1 MKKILVSAIAAS
13 AVAASHAPLSAQARA
28 ELLIEAPSGLAGVE
42 ELSAPTPEELRAT
55 GKGAIVQVGKLV
67 KTSVKAYSKVG
78 WELGRLTSKHDPGPY
93 PGFKKAVLPSLP
105 KPGKKGR

>member
-1 MKKILVSAIAAS
+1 MKKILLTAATATALIAVPA
-13 AVAASHAPLSAQARA
+13 AAGATPAEQGLVAAPVGLPGLEPLPAPTS
-28 ELLIEAPSGLAGVE
+28 E
-42 ELSAPTPEELRAT
+42 ELEET
-55 GKGAIVQVGKLV
+55 GKGALKLL